1 MTVTWISHRGLK
13 THGVENTRPAFQ
25 AAIEAGFHTFETDL
39 RVTRD
44 ESIVLCHDLHF
55 GRLSH
60 SHSHAQRDLGTLD
73 RSEIETMRFP
83 DGSAPYFFDEFIHDL
98 AGYSWVFDIKPEH
111 GAKTLKALEI
121 WIKNHHATDWLTSHA
136 KFLTWDAQHEKQLL
150 TFLPNSRIY
159 ARDRE
164 CWKSGLLG
172 LCGLGFLAGI
182 KKGRTYALPPQ
193 LWGQQVISPRLVTE
207 FHRRDAL
214 VVAFLPQNIS
224 EVRRALTSG
233 VDEILTDGLPF
244 KETI

>member
-1 MTVTWISHRGLK
+1 MKVTWISHRGLK
-13 THGVENTRPAFQ
+13 THGVENTRPAFL

-44 ESIVLCHDLHF
+44 EAIVLCHDLHF
-55 GRLSH
+55 GRLTGSNEH
-60 SHSHAQRDLGTLD
+60 TDLASLD
-73 RSEIETMRFP
+73 RCEIESLRFS

-111 GAKTLKALEI
+111 GAKTLKALEN
-121 WIKNHHATDWLTSHA
+121 WMKHHHATDWLTSHA
-136 KFLTWDAQHEKQLL
+136 KFLTWDAEHEKQLL
-150 TFLPNSRIY
+150 TFLPKARIY

-182 KKGRTYALPPQ
+182 KKGRTYAIPPR
-193 LWGQQVISPRLVTE
+193 LWGHQVLTPRLVGE

-214 VVAFLPQNIS
+214 VLAFLPQSPS
-224 EVRRALTSG
+224 EVRQALTSG
-233 VDEILTDGLPF
+233 VDEILTDGVPF
-244 KETI
+244 K